1 MHAYWELSDAP
12 TCLGQPVAIT
22 PRSMEPTAG
31 TCIASGSPVCV
42 RKHMIRMLTR
52 LQRRSV
58 AHLPC
63 RVVADLA
70 LTTGIA
76 HLPLHPV
83 VPQLVVRHLV
93 ALHPVVTVVGNES
106 QTRDGLAR
114 ETAIGEGTFIS
125 SKLRRHAYAACHATP
140 PDGTETGLSVESKN
154 INTSQLMNLW
164 LKNTYPLQH

>member
-1 MHAYWELSDAP
+1 
-12 TCLGQPVAIT
+12 
-22 PRSMEPTAG
+22 MEPTAG

-63 RVVADLA
+63 RAVADLA

-106 QTRDGLAR
+106 QTPDGLAPGNCDWRRHLHLLEAR
-114 ETAIGEGTFIS
+114 ETR
-125 SKLRRHAYAACHATP
+125 LAACYARP
-140 PDGTETGLSVESKN
+140 PDNGTETGLSVEPQN
-154 INTSQLMNLW
+154 INTNQLMNLW
-164 LKNTYPLQH
+164 LKNTHPLQH